1 MSFTVPKKSR
11 SWDWPGST
19 KAARM
24 IFKLLG
30 VKPFRMKSK
39 SAGELRL
46 LGEIRAGMLE
56 VVAYRNDPDT
66 LGLQM
71 RTSTYQDRGG
81 ILLHDCKRIKF
92 IPEGEQ
98 QSVVER
104 AVEIICANGET
115 YINEWGIH
123 TTLYPKKEHGAEA

>member
-46 LGEIRAGMLE
+46 LGEIRAGTLE

-71 RTSTYQDRGG
+71 RTSSYQSRGG
-81 ILLHDCKRIKF
+81 VLLHDCRRMRYV
-92 IPEGEQ
+92 PENNG
-98 QSVVER
+98 QSSVER
-104 AVEIICANGET
+104 RVDIFCANGEVGV
-115 YINEWGIH
+115 NAFGPH